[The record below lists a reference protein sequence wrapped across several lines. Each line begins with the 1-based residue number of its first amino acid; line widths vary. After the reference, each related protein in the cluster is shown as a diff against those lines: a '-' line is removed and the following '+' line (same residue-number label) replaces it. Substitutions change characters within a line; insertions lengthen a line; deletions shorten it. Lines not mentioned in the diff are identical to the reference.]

1 MIRLAIAL
9 LFTTGIRRGELLAL
23 KIGDYNPRESTL
35 HIRETKFYKSRLLPI
50 NGSIA
55 AEMDQCLRARSQ
67 RKLPVSRI
75 RPSSGTPPGV
85 EELTAARVC
94 DAAIQPLLQKCGI
107 VTAKGKL
114 PRIHDFRH
122 SFAVNALLRWY
133 RAGADVEAKLPLLA
147 TYLGHGSAVSTHYYL
162 HFIEPLR
169 TAASERFAN
178 RYGELVSP
186 LPTAARRRAMKTGLP
201 NLLGAAIR
209 DYFTDHLPRL
219 RGTSPH
225 TIHSY
230 RDSIVL
236 LLRFLSRQRNKP
248 VTGLDLTDL
257 DPPGILAFLAHLEQE
272 RNNGVSTRNVRLSA
286 IHAFFHF
293 VAARNPEHLELAQR
307 VLGIPFK
314 RARQRAID
322 YLEYEEIDAILKAI
336 NRATL
341 QGSRDY
347 ALLATMFNTGGR
359 VQEIAELRACDL
371 QLTKPFQVRL
381 FGKGRKERYCPLW
394 PQTAAVL
401 RAFCHQRNL
410 DLRSESHLFLNHR
423 GQPLTRFGIRHILAR
438 CLGLAYERAPNLRK
452 KRLHPHSVRHSTAVA
467 LLKSGVDLSTISH
480 LLGHASPTTTNRYAK
495 VDLEM
500 KRQAIAKVKPVPRRS
515 RTPWSKDRTI
525 LDWLESL

>member
-1 MIRLAIAL
+1 
-9 LFTTGIRRGELLAL
+9 
-23 KIGDYNPRESTL
+23 
-35 HIRETKFYKSRLLPI
+35 
-50 NGSIA
+50 
-55 AEMDQCLRARSQ
+55 
-67 RKLPVSRI
+67 
-75 RPSSGTPPGV
+75 
-85 EELTAARVC
+85 
-94 DAAIQPLLQKCGI
+94 
-107 VTAKGKL
+107 
-114 PRIHDFRH
+114 
-122 SFAVNALLRWY
+122 
-133 RAGADVEAKLPLLA
+133 
-147 TYLGHGSAVSTHYYL
+147 
-162 HFIEPLR
+162 
-169 TAASERFAN
+169 
-178 RYGELVSP
+178 
-186 LPTAARRRAMKTGLP
+186 MKTCLP
-201 NLLGAAIR
+201 NLLGAATR
-209 DYFTDHLPRL
+209 DYFADHLPRL

-236 LLRFLSRQRNKP
+236 LLRFLSQQRNKP
-248 VTGLDLTDL
+248 VTALDLTDL
-257 DPPGILAFLAHLEQE
+257 DPPAILAFLSHLEQE

-293 VAARNPEHLELAQR
+293 IATRNPEHLDLAQR

-359 VQEIAELRACDL
+359 VQEIADLRACDL

-394 PQTAAVL
+394 PQTATVL
-401 RAFCHQRNL
+401 RAFCHERNL

-423 GQPLTRFGIRHILAR
+423 GQPISRFGIRHILAR
-438 CLGLAYERAPNLRK
+438 CLSLACERAPNLGK

-467 LLKSGVDLSTISH
+467 LLKSGVDLLTISH